1 MAGIFL
7 SYARFD
13 AELGERIIAGLR
25 ALDVECWWDRDMPGV
40 DWPQEIERQIDSMS
54 ALVVVWTSA
63 SKESRYVRAEAI
75 PAFDREKLINIM
87 VGVQEP
93 PLPFNLYNGFQLDG
107 WTGREPHENWT
118 RFIRTLEAKLVKA
131 GEVKQGQLVGALGRR
146 EQGVRRRQAT
156 FASAEEAFA
165 AAKAADGEA
174 EAAVAQAKT
183 ALTRAEEQLSQV
195 SAIRAGPNVIRGAQ
209 ADLDDANTGLKT
221 AEAARKA
228 AAAELT
234 TASRALARAKTAVE
248 SAFVSPPALT
258 TEPPS
263 DGAEA
268 DDDAEPADEPQS
280 TPASG
285 GAASTPAS
293 TPPAASTAAASALA
307 AGAAAGAASGAGA
320 ASAHAAS
327 AVPSSPGPSSAGPSS
342 AGPSSAGPAS
352 AGPSSLGGVAAAAGG
367 GAPPPKPG
375 LPIALLVGGAAVLVA
390 AVGALVLFTGHHP
403 TPPSNAVVNGAGNF
417 TNSATNF
424 AVANAAP
431 VGPAVAP
438 VTAQGVDPSATL
450 SDILALVQSALIAQG
465 PVAFE
470 GFAHD
475 SDPPAGKMSDWTY
488 TKRIE
493 YSDISLDPADCQL
506 KFHFKLYVNGE
517 VSDDK
522 DAGVPLR
529 DVSSIK
535 VAPEVDLL
543 QIRDAQAGHPT
554 YSSRLQPPIYD
565 VDVVRGDG
573 GVNEFSFYSLDTAH
587 RLANLFQAAAQRCG
601 VTSVTTY

>member
-40 DWPQEIERQIDSMS
+40 DWPQEIERQIDLMS

-63 SKESRYVRAEAI
+63 SKELRYVRAEAI

-131 GEVKQGQLVGALGRR
+131 GEVKQGQLVAALGRR
-146 EQGVRRRQAT
+146 EQGVRRRQAA
-156 FASAEEAFA
+156 FAAAEEAFA

-209 ADLDDANTGLKT
+209 ADLDDASTGLKT

-228 AAAELT
+228 AAAGLT

-248 SAFVSPPALT
+248 SAFVSPPALA

-268 DDDAEPADEPQS
+268 DDDAGPADEPES
-280 TPASG
+280 TPASS
-285 GAASTPAS
+285 GAVSTPAS
-293 TPPAASTAAASALA
+293 TPQAASTAAASALA
-307 AGAAAGAASGAGA
+307 AGAASAAPVG
-320 ASAHAAS
+320 AHAAS
-327 AVPSSPGPSSAGPSS
+327 AVPSNPGPSSAGPTS

-352 AGPSSLGGVAAAAGG
+352 AGPSSLGGASASG
-367 GAPPPKPG
+367 GAGAAPPKPG
-375 LPIALLVGGAAVLVA
+375 PPIALLVGGAAVLVA

-403 TPPSNAVVNGAGNF
+403 TPPSNAIAGAAGNF

-424 AVANAAP
+424 AVANTAP
-431 VGPAVAP
+431 AGPAVAP
-438 VTAQGVDPSATL
+438 VTAQGVDPSASL

-465 PVAFE
+465 SVAFE

-506 KFHFKLYVNGE
+506 KFHFKLYVNGD

-522 DAGVPLR
+522 DAAVPLR

-587 RLANLFQAAAQRCG
+587 RVASLFQAAAQRCG
-601 VTSVTTY
+601 VTSVATY

>member
-54 ALVVVWTSA
+54 ALVVVWTTA

-87 VGVQEP
+87 VGVHEP

-156 FASAEEAFA
+156 FAAAEEAFA

-174 EAAVAQAKT
+174 EAAVAQAKA

-228 AAAELT
+228 AAAGLT

-248 SAFVSPPALT
+248 SAFVSPPALA

-268 DDDAEPADEPQS
+268 DDDAEPADEPES
-280 TPASG
+280 TPASS
-285 GAASTPAS
+285 GAASAPAS
-293 TPPAASTAAASALA
+293 PPPAASTPAASALA
-307 AGAAAGAASGAGA
+307 AGAASAAPVG
-320 ASAHAAS
+320 AHAAS
-327 AVPSSPGPSSAGPSS
+327 AVPSSPGPSSAGPTS

-352 AGPSSLGGVAAAAGG
+352 AGPSSLGGAWTSG
-367 GAPPPKPG
+367 GAGASAPKPG
-375 LPIALLVGGAAVLVA
+375 PPIALLVGGAAVLVA

-403 TPPSNAVVNGAGNF
+403 TPPSNAIAGAGGNS

-424 AVANAAP
+424 ATANTAP
-431 VGPAVAP
+431 VGPAIAP
-438 VTAQGVDPSATL
+438 VTAQGVDPSASL

-465 PVAFE
+465 SVAFE

-506 KFHFKLYVNGE
+506 KFHFKLYVNGD

-522 DAGVPLR
+522 DAAVPLR

-587 RLANLFQAAAQRCG
+587 RVASLFQAAAQRCG
-601 VTSVTTY
+601 VTSVATY